1 MHRRLFLGLFALV
14 ASSILMGCA
23 EAPWHVVVQS
33 VPDPF
38 LGQRRFSVL
47 PIDYTGLMIGRKPE
61 PVYLG
66 EKEPQQRASFLEDKA
81 ALNDRFL
88 AVLQQKAREGNV
100 EVVPATGPGDAPF
113 MIKPHVDFV
122 EPGYYAGVAGAPSM
136 VHMSV
141 RIMAP
146 DGRVLDEIELAHG
159 TDPRS
164 GVRIGGF
171 AIPSNPSSGGRLR
184 KDGEAM
190 GEIVGAYLLTRVVG
204 R

>member
-1 MHRRLFLGLFALV
+1 LALV
-14 ASSILMGCA
+14 GSSALMGCA

-47 PIDYTGLMIGRKPE
+47 PIDYTGLMIGNKPE

-66 EKEPQQRASFLEDKA
+66 EKDPQQRASFLEDKA

-88 AVLQQKAREGNV
+88 ELLRARAREGNV
-100 EVVPATGPGDAPF
+100 EVVPATGPADAPF
-113 MIKPHVDFV
+113 MIKPHVGFI
-122 EPGYYAGVAGAPSM
+122 EPGFYAGVAGARSM
-136 VHMSV
+136 VQMNV
-141 RIMAP
+141 RILAP
-146 DGRVLDEIELAHG
+146 DGRVLDEIELTHG

-164 GVRIGGF
+164 GVSIGGF

-184 KDGEAM
+184 KDGEAL
-190 GEIVGAYLLTRVVG
+190 GGLVGAYVLTRVVG